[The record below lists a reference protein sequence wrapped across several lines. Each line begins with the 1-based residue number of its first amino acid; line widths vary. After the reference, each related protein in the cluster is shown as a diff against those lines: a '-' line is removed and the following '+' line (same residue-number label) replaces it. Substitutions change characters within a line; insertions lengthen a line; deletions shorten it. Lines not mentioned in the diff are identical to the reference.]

1 MTRAR
6 RWVVAAATVVA
17 MAAMASW
24 SAVAWACPFCSTAKT
39 GSGYLIATLV
49 LLAIPFTALAMLV
62 LWLRRNAKA
71 SVDPDPQED
80 HGSPTL

>member
-6 RWVVAAATVVA
+6 RWVVAVATVAA
-17 MAAMASW
+17 MAAVSLP
-24 SAVAWACPFCSTAKT
+24 AVAWACPFCSTAKT

-49 LLAIPFTALAMLV
+49 LLAIPFAALAMLV

-80 HGSPTL
+80 HRRPTL